1 MEGFVLHNFIKNRLK
16 QRGAALVEY
25 AVLLS
30 FVCAVGWSFVGS
42 NNGMTGSI
50 GSIIHSVERLLGMNG
65 VVNVDDGN
73 WINFDGNGTGQA
85 SIANKI
91 FNDGWTWSNIW
102 TDDSGDRYAG
112 SAFLGSEAA
121 PNSKN
126 ASLAAKQL
134 IDAMF
139 NEGSFG
145 GVDPV
150 SWAFTEGYE
159 ANGCKQSLNLY
170 WSNSDW
176 TKLPT
181 GSQVPIM
188 QMNKEADGD
197 GTVKYYVAM
206 ANVGKNGSIAL
217 WNEAAALKGDVTYFG
232 PGGKKQDLLSASE
245 GEAPKNYNDV
255 NTPTASNKLDSS
267 LVFDNYNEAQKA
279 YYELVAQHKIKVNN
293 NYSK

>member
-1 MEGFVLHNFIKNRLK
+1 MHIFVKNQLK

-30 FVCAVGWSFVGS
+30 FVCVVGWGFVGS

-73 WINFDGNGTGQA
+73 WINFDGKGTGPA
-85 SIANKI
+85 SIANKT
-91 FNDGWTWSNIW
+91 FGDGWTWSNIW

-121 PNSKN
+121 PNSQA
-126 ASLAAKQL
+126 ASEAAKQL
-134 IDAMF
+134 IDAMY
-139 NEGSFG
+139 EKGSFG

-206 ANVGKNGSIAL
+206 ANVGENGSIAL
-217 WNEAAALKGDVTYFG
+217 WNEAAALKGKVTYYG
-232 PGGKKQDLLSASE
+232 PEGTQQTLSSAPAGK
-245 GEAPKNYNDV
+245 APTNYNGV
-255 NTPTASNKLDSS
+255 ETSSHALASSGLA
-267 LVFDNYNEAQKA
+267 FDNYNDAQKA
-279 YYELVAQHKIKVNN
+279 YYELVAKTDIKVNN

>member
-1 MEGFVLHNFIKNRLK
+1 MEGLVLHNFIKNRLK

-73 WINFDGNGTGQA
+73 WINFGGTGEG
-85 SIANKI
+85 SANLGSGN
-91 FNDGWTWSNIW
+91 FTNGGWTWKDIY
-102 TDDSGDRYAG
+102 TDDNGDRYAG
-112 SAFLGSEAA
+112 SAFLDSNA
-121 PNSKN
+121 PDGSKN
-126 ASLAAKQL
+126 ASAAAKQL

-139 NEGSFG
+139 NEGKFG

-150 SWAFTEGYE
+150 SWAFTEGCGE
-159 ANGCKQSLNLY
+159 KTQSLNLY
-170 WSNSDW
+170 WSNCDW
-176 TKLPT
+176 NECAGGK
-181 GSQVPIM
+181 VPIM
-188 QMNKEADGD
+188 QMNQEADG
-197 GTVKYYVAM
+197 VKKYYVAM
-206 ANVGKNGSIAL
+206 ANVDRDGNLGL

-232 PGGKKQDLLSASE
+232 PGGMTKPLSSASD
-245 GEAPKNYNDV
+245 GKAPANYNGV
-255 NTPTASNKLDSS
+255 ETSSHALASSGLAFTD
-267 LVFDNYNEAQKA
+267 YNEAQKA
-279 YYELVAQHKIKVNN
+279 YYDLVAQNNIKVNN

>member
-1 MEGFVLHNFIKNRLK
+1 MHNFIKNRLK

-65 VVNVDDGN
+65 VVNVDKSN
-73 WINFDGNGTGQA
+73 WINFGGTGEG
-85 SIANKI
+85 SANLGSGN
-91 FNDGWTWSNIW
+91 FTNGGWTWKDIY
-102 TDDSGDRYAG
+102 TDDKGDRYAG
-112 SAFLGSEAA
+112 SAFLESEDA
-121 PNSKN
+121 NSKN

-150 SWAFTEGYE
+150 SWAFTEGCGE
-159 ANGCKQSLNLY
+159 TTQSLNLY
-170 WSNSDW
+170 WSNCDW
-176 TKLPT
+176 NECAGGK
-181 GSQVPIM
+181 VPIM
-188 QMNKEADGD
+188 QMNQEANGR
-197 GTVKYYVAM
+197 VQYYVAM
-206 ANVGKNGSIAL
+206 ANVDKDGNLGL
-217 WNEAAALKGDVTYFG
+217 WNQAAALKGEVTYVN
-232 PGGKKQDLLSASE
+232 PQGGTTTITYTQDT
-245 GEAPKNYNDV
+245 APANYNGV
-255 NTPTASNKLDSS
+255 ATASKNLDSS
-267 LVFDNYNEAQKA
+267 LVFTNYNEAQKA
-279 YYELVAQHKIKVNN
+279 YYELVAQNNIKVNN

>member
-1 MEGFVLHNFIKNRLK
+1 MEGFVLHNFTKNRLK

-65 VVNVDDGN
+65 VVNVDDSN
-73 WINFDGNGTGQA
+73 WINFGGTGEG
-85 SIANKI
+85 SANLGSGN
-91 FNDGWTWSNIW
+91 FTNGGWTWKDIY
-102 TDDSGDRYAG
+102 TDDKGNRYAG
-112 SAFLGSEAA
+112 SAFLESAD

-126 ASLAAKQL
+126 ASLADKQL

-150 SWAFTEGYE
+150 SWAFTEGCGKE
-159 ANGCKQSLNLY
+159 TQSLNLY
-170 WSNSDW
+170 WSNCDW
-176 TKLPT
+176 TAYHDKK
-181 GSQVPIM
+181 VPIM
-188 QMNKEADGD
+188 QMNQEAG
-197 GTVKYYVAM
+197 GNVKYYVAM
-206 ANVGKNGSIAL
+206 ANVDSNGNLGL

-232 PGGKKQDLLSASE
+232 PGGTTKDLSSALD
-245 GEAPKNYNDV
+245 GEAPKNYDYAD
-255 NTPTASNKLDSS
+255 TASKKLENSG
-267 LVFDNYNEAQKA
+267 LAFDNYNEAQKA
-279 YYELVAQHKIKVNN
+279 YYALVTQNNIKVNN

>member
-1 MEGFVLHNFIKNRLK
+1 MHNFIKNRLK

-65 VVNVDDGN
+65 VVNVDKSN
-73 WINFDGNGTGQA
+73 WIDFDGTGKGWAFLGSGNKNG
-85 SIANKI
+85 
-91 FNDGWTWSNIW
+91 GWTWKDIY
-102 TDDSGDRYAG
+102 TDDKGDRYAG
-112 SAFLGSEAA
+112 SAFLESEDA
-121 PNSKN
+121 NSKN

-176 TKLPT
+176 KSLEP

-188 QMNKEADGD
+188 QMNKEADGN
-197 GTVKYYVAM
+197 GSVKYYVAM
-206 ANVGKNGSIAL
+206 ANLDKDGNLAL
-217 WNEAAALKGDVTYFG
+217 WNEAAALKGTVTYVD
-232 PGGKKQDLLSASE
+232 PQGGTTQITYDQDTAPTNYKDVATSSHALASTNL
-245 GEAPKNYNDV
+245 AFTD
-255 NTPTASNKLDSS
+255 
-267 LVFDNYNEAQKA
+267 YNEAQKA
-279 YYELVAQHKIKVNN
+279 YYELVAKKQHQGQ
-293 NYSK
+293 

>member
-1 MEGFVLHNFIKNRLK
+1 MHNFIKNRLK

-65 VVNVDDGN
+65 VVNVDKSN
-73 WINFDGNGTGQA
+73 WIDFDGTGKGWAFLGSGNKNG
-85 SIANKI
+85 
-91 FNDGWTWSNIW
+91 GWTWKDIY
-102 TDDSGDRYAG
+102 TDDKGDRYAG

-121 PNSKN
+121 PNSQA
-126 ASLAAKQL
+126 ASEAAKQL

-139 NEGSFG
+139 NEGKFG

-150 SWAFTEGYE
+150 SWAFTEGCGKE
-159 ANGCKQSLNLY
+159 TQSLNLY
-170 WSNSDW
+170 WSNCDW
-176 TKLPT
+176 TAYPNGK
-181 GSQVPIM
+181 VPIM
-188 QMNKEADGD
+188 QMNQEANGD
-197 GTVKYYVAM
+197 RKYYVAM
-206 ANVGKNGSIAL
+206 ANVDSNGNLGL

-232 PGGKKQDLLSASE
+232 PGGKKQNLSSASE
-245 GEAPKNYNDV
+245 GAAPKDYNDV
-255 NTPTASNKLDSS
+255 NTATASKRLDSS

-279 YYELVAQHKIKVNN
+279 YYELVAQNNIKVNN

>member
-1 MEGFVLHNFIKNRLK
+1 MHNFIKNRLK

-65 VVNVDDGN
+65 VVNVDDSN
-73 WINFDGNGTGQA
+73 WINFDGKGTGSA
-85 SIANKI
+85 SIANKT
-91 FNDGWTWSNIW
+91 FDGNWSWSNIW
-102 TDDSGDRYAG
+102 TDDSGTRYAG
-112 SAFLGSEAA
+112 SAFLESAD

-126 ASLAAKQL
+126 ASAAAKQL

-139 NEGSFG
+139 DEGSFG

-170 WSNSDW
+170 WSNCDW
-176 TKLPT
+176 KDYS
-181 GSQVPIM
+181 GGKVPIM
-188 QMNKEADGD
+188 QMNQEANGR
-197 GTVKYYVAM
+197 VQYYVAM
-206 ANVGKNGSIAL
+206 ANVDDKGNLGL
-217 WNEAAALKGDVTYFG
+217 WNEAAALKGTVTYVN
-232 PGGKKQDLLSASE
+232 PQGGTTSITCDQKT
-245 GEAPKNYNDV
+245 APKNYEGVD
-255 NTPTASNKLDSS
+255 TSSHALASSGLA
-267 LVFDNYNEAQKA
+267 FDNYNEAQKA
-279 YYELVAQHKIKVNN
+279 YYDLVAQNKIKVNN

>member
-1 MEGFVLHNFIKNRLK
+1 MHNFVKNRLK

-65 VVNVDDGN
+65 VVNVDSSK
-73 WINFDGNGTGQA
+73 WINFGGTGEG
-85 SIANKI
+85 SANLGSGN
-91 FNDGWTWSNIW
+91 FGENGGWTWKDIY
-102 TDDSGDRYAG
+102 TDDKGNRYAG
-112 SAFLGSEAA
+112 SAFLESADAPYSQAASEAA
-121 PNSKN
+121 KE
-126 ASLAAKQL
+126 L

-139 NEGSFG
+139 EKGSFG

-150 SWAFTEGYE
+150 SWAFTEGCGKE
-159 ANGCKQSLNLY
+159 TQSLNLY
-170 WSNSDW
+170 WSNCDW
-176 TKLPT
+176 TAHPNEK
-181 GSQVPIM
+181 VPIM
-188 QMNKEADGD
+188 QMNQEADG
-197 GTVKYYVAM
+197 VKKYYVAM
-206 ANVGKNGSIAL
+206 ANVDRDGNLGL

-232 PGGKKQDLLSASE
+232 PGGKKQNLSSASE
-245 GEAPKNYNDV
+245 GAAPKDYNDV
-255 NTPTASNKLDSS
+255 NTATASKRLDSS

-279 YYELVAQHKIKVNN
+279 YYELVYQNNIKVNN

>member
-1 MEGFVLHNFIKNRLK
+1 MHNFIKNRLK

-65 VVNVDDGN
+65 VVNVDESN
-73 WINFDGNGTGQA
+73 WINFKGTGKGEA
-85 SIANKI
+85 NIANKT
-91 FNDGWTWSNIW
+91 FNGNWTWKDIY
-102 TDDSGDRYAG
+102 TDDKGDRYAG

-121 PNSKN
+121 PNSQA
-126 ASLAAKQL
+126 ASKAAQQL

-150 SWAFTEGYE
+150 SWAFTEGCGE
-159 ANGCKQSLNLY
+159 NTQSLNLY
-170 WSNSDW
+170 WSNCDW
-176 TKLPT
+176 KAYPN
-181 GSQVPIM
+181 GKVPIM
-188 QMNKEADGD
+188 QMNKEANGD
-197 GTVKYYVAM
+197 GSVKYYVAM
-206 ANVGKNGSIAL
+206 ANVDKDGNLGL
-217 WNEAAALKGDVTYFG
+217 WNQAAALKGNVTYFG
-232 PGGKKQDLLSASE
+232 PGGTEQILSS
-245 GEAPKNYNDV
+245 APDGKAPANYNGV
-255 NTPTASNKLDSS
+255 ETSS
-267 LVFDNYNEAQKA
+267 HALANISGLAFDNYNDAQKA
-279 YYELVAQHKIKVNN
+279 YYKLVAQNNIKVNN

>member
-1 MEGFVLHNFIKNRLK
+1 MHNFIKNRLK

-65 VVNVDDGN
+65 VVNVDKSN
-73 WINFDGNGTGQA
+73 WINFGGTGTGKA

-121 PNSKN
+121 PNSQA
-126 ASLAAKQL
+126 ASEAAKQL
-134 IDAMF
+134 IDAMY
-139 NEGSFG
+139 EKGSFG

-188 QMNKEADGD
+188 QMNQEADGK
-197 GTVKYYVAM
+197 VKYYVAM
-206 ANVGKNGSIAL
+206 ANVGENGSIAL
-217 WNEAAALKGDVTYFG
+217 WNEAAALKGEVTYVN
-232 PGGKKQDLLSASE
+232 PQGGTTPITYDRDTAPTNYKDVATSSHALASTNL
-245 GEAPKNYNDV
+245 AFTD
-255 NTPTASNKLDSS
+255 
-267 LVFDNYNEAQKA
+267 YNEAQKA
-279 YYELVAQHKIKVNN
+279 YYELVAKNNIKVNN

>member
-1 MEGFVLHNFIKNRLK
+1 MHNFIKNRLK

-65 VVNVDDGN
+65 VVNVDDSN
-73 WINFDGNGTGQA
+73 WINFDGKGTGPA

-112 SAFLGSEAA
+112 SAFLESEDA
-121 PNSKN
+121 NSKN

-188 QMNKEADGD
+188 QMNQAAG
-197 GTVKYYVAM
+197 GNVKYYVAM
-206 ANVGKNGSIAL
+206 ANVGENGSIAL
-217 WNEAAALKGDVTYFG
+217 WNEAAALKGNVTYYG
-232 PGGKKQDLLSASE
+232 PGGTQQPLWSNPSGK
-245 GEAPKNYNDV
+245 APTNYNDV
-255 NTPTASNKLDSS
+255 ATSSNALANISGLAFTD
-267 LVFDNYNEAQKA
+267 YNEAQKA
-279 YYELVAQHKIKVNN
+279 YYDLVAKNNIKVNN

>member
-1 MEGFVLHNFIKNRLK
+1 MHNFIKNRLK

-65 VVNVDDGN
+65 VVNVDKSN
-73 WINFDGNGTGQA
+73 WINFGGKLPSENLTLSGQKDKDGNW
-85 SIANKI
+85 S
-91 FNDGWTWSNIW
+91 WSNIY
-102 TDDSGDRYAG
+102 TDDKGDRYAG
-112 SAFLGSEAA
+112 SAFLESEDA
-121 PNSKN
+121 NSKK
-126 ASLAAKQL
+126 ASGAAKQL

-150 SWAFTEGYE
+150 SWAFTEGCGE
-159 ANGCKQSLNLY
+159 TTQSLNLY
-170 WSNSDW
+170 WSNCDW
-176 TKLPT
+176 TEYRGGK
-181 GSQVPIM
+181 VPIM
-188 QMNKEADGD
+188 QMNQEANGR
-197 GTVKYYVAM
+197 VQYYVAM
-206 ANVGKNGSIAL
+206 ANVDNNGNLGL

-232 PGGKKQDLLSASE
+232 PGGTTKDLSSALD
-245 GEAPKNYNDV
+245 GEAPKNYNYAD
-255 NTPTASNKLDSS
+255 TASKKLENSG
-267 LVFDNYNEAQKA
+267 LAFDNYNEAQKA
-279 YYELVAQHKIKVNN
+279 YYELVAQNTIKVNN

>member
-1 MEGFVLHNFIKNRLK
+1 MHNFTKNRLK

-65 VVNVDDGN
+65 VVNVDKSN
-73 WINFDGNGTGQA
+73 WINFGGTGEG
-85 SIANKI
+85 SANLGSGN
-91 FNDGWTWSNIW
+91 FTNGGWTWKDIY
-102 TDDSGDRYAG
+102 TDDKGDRYAG
-112 SAFLGSEAA
+112 SAFLESADAPYSQAASE
-121 PNSKN
+121 
-126 ASLAAKQL
+126 AAKQL

-139 NEGSFG
+139 NEGKFG

-150 SWAFTEGYE
+150 SWAFTEGYGAGGYE
-159 ANGCKQSLNLY
+159 QSLNLY

-176 TKLPT
+176 TQLAP

-188 QMNKEADGD
+188 QMNQESGGD
-197 GTVKYYVAM
+197 VKYYVAM
-206 ANVGKNGSIAL
+206 ANVGENKSIAL
-217 WNEAAALKGDVTYFG
+217 WNQAAALKGTVTYVD
-232 PGGKKQDLLSASE
+232 PQGGNNVITCSKTSATN
-245 GEAPKNYNDV
+245 GYNGV
-255 NTPTASNKLDSS
+255 ETSVSNLDSN
-267 LVFDNYNEAQKA
+267 LAFTDYNEAQKA
-279 YYELVAQHKIKVNN
+279 YYELVAKTNIKVNN

>member
-1 MEGFVLHNFIKNRLK
+1 MHNFIKNRLK

-73 WINFDGNGTGQA
+73 WINFDGKGTGQA
-85 SIANKI
+85 SIANKT
-91 FNDGWTWSNIW
+91 FDGNWSWSNIW
-102 TDDSGDRYAG
+102 TDDKGDRYAG
-112 SAFLGSEAA
+112 SAFLESAD
-121 PNSKN
+121 PNSEN
-126 ASLAAKQL
+126 ASKAAQQL
-134 IDAMF
+134 IDAMY
-139 NEGSFG
+139 EKGSFG

-176 TKLPT
+176 KSLEPN
-181 GSQVPIM
+181 SQVPIM

-206 ANVGKNGSIAL
+206 ANVGENGSIAL
-217 WNEAAALKGDVTYFG
+217 WNEAAALKGEVTYVN
-232 PGGKKQDLLSASE
+232 PQGGTTPITYDRDTAPTNYKDVATSSHALASS
-245 GEAPKNYNDV
+245 GLA
-255 NTPTASNKLDSS
+255 
-267 LVFDNYNEAQKA
+267 FDNYNEAQKA
-279 YYELVAQHKIKVNN
+279 YYELVAQQQHQGQ
-293 NYSK
+293 